1 MASLTILERIDHLVY
16 VAADLDCGIAEI
28 EALLGVRACA
38 GGRHT
43 AWGTHNA
50 LVALGA
56 TSYLEII
63 APDPNALPFSD
74 ERPFGL
80 DVAGPSRLT
89 AWATK
94 GADLEQIRNA
104 AAKCD
109 FELGVIQ
116 SGSRQQPDGA
126 MITWR
131 LTEPR
136 TDVACNAVPFIIDW
150 GASTHPAVNA
160 SKGAALVDFY
170 VVHPEADRVRQMLR
184 GIAIDMRVVSGRAP
198 ALIAKIICPRGDVV
212 LR

>member
-1 MASLTILERIDHLVY
+1 MAALTILERIDHLVY

-28 EALLGVRACA
+28 EGLLGVRACA

-50 LVALGA
+50 LVALGS

-63 APDPNALPFSD
+63 APDPNAPPFGD
-74 ERPFGL
+74 GRPFGL

-89 AWATK
+89 AWAAK

-104 AAKCD
+104 AAKSD

-150 GASTHPAVNA
+150 GTSTHPAVNA

-170 VVHPEADRVRQMLR
+170 VVHPEADRVRQMLQ
-184 GIAIDMRVVSGRAP
+184 GIAIDMRVVSGGAP
-198 ALIAKIICPRGDVV
+198 ALIAKIICPRGGVV